1 VDTIILVVTMVF
13 GSLMMALLFAST
25 VLSYMWRN
33 SPPIHRYH
41 QSKNSQQKWEG
52 SNRQVIPQH
61 KDLDKLQSQHLVQLD
76 RIFNWS
82 ELINK
87 KVKTCEID

>member
-1 VDTIILVVTMVF
+1 MVF
-13 GSLMMALLFAST
+13 GGLMMALLFTST
-25 VLSYMWRN
+25 VLSYMWWN
-33 SPPIHRYH
+33 SPLIHRYH
-41 QSKNSQQKWEG
+41 QSKNSQEKWEG

-61 KDLDKLQSQHLVQLD
+61 KDVDKLQSQQLVQLK

>member
-1 VDTIILVVTMVF
+1 MVF

-25 VLSYMWRN
+25 AISYMWWN
-33 SPPIHRYH
+33 SPLIHRYH

-61 KDLDKLQSQHLVQLD
+61 KDVDKLQSQHLVQLK

>member
-1 VDTIILVVTMVF
+1 MVF

-41 QSKNSQQKWEG
+41 QSKNSQEKWEG

-87 KVKTCEID
+87 KAKTCEID

>member
-1 VDTIILVVTMVF
+1 MVF

-25 VLSYMWRN
+25 ALSYMWWN
-33 SPPIHRYH
+33 SPPLIHRYH
-41 QSKNSQQKWEG
+41 QSKNSQEKWEG

-61 KDLDKLQSQHLVQLD
+61 KDVDKLQSQHLVQLKC
-76 RIFNWS
+76 IFNWS

>member
-1 VDTIILVVTMVF
+1 MVF
-13 GSLMMALLFAST
+13 GSLMMALFFAST

-33 SPPIHRYH
+33 SPLIHRYH
-41 QSKNSQQKWEG
+41 QSENSQQKWEG

-61 KDLDKLQSQHLVQLD
+61 KDVDKLQSQHLVQLK